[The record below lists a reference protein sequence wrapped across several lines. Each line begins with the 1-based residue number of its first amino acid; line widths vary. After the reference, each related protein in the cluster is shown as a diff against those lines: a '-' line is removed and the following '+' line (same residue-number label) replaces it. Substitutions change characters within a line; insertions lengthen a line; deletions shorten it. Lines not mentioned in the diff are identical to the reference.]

1 MVAYAARRLL
11 WMLVVLLGV
20 SVVTFCMLYVIPG
33 DPARLLAGPSASP
46 QAIANIR
53 HHLGLEGSLASR
65 YGLWLWHLAHGDL
78 GTSFKYQVPVLDSI
92 LQRLPAT
99 AFLAGVG
106 LLCELLI
113 GIPIGIIAAVRPY
126 TWLDRCLT
134 LFSLL
139 GVTAPSFWL
148 GLLLLYWVA
157 FRWHLVPLG
166 GYGGLDHVL
175 LPALT
180 IGLAGGAW
188 YARLLRAGMLDTLQS
203 DFIRTA
209 RAKGLSGR
217 RVVLRHALPNAL
229 LPVVTQIGLDMGS
242 LLSGVLI
249 VEVVFGWPGVGN
261 WAWTA
266 VQNLDYPVVLGT
278 VLVSAVAISLC
289 NLAVDLIYPLLDPR
303 VEHED

>member
-1 MVAYAARRLL
+1 MVSYAARRLL

-33 DPARLLAGPSASP
+33 DPARLLAGPTASP
-46 QAIANIR
+46 QAVANIR
-53 HHLGLEGSLASR
+53 QHLGLEGSLASR
-65 YGLWLWHLAHGDL
+65 YALWLWHLGHGDL

-99 AFLAGVG
+99 AFLAGAG